1 MGVRGRLRDEGV
13 RLPVFKEE
21 EYVTDM
27 GNSPRVSAGWPMSFG
42 CRGFSGSILKKD
54 NVWLPGFTVKRY

>member
-1 MGVRGRLRDEGV
+1 M